1 MADVQFTWDPA
12 KAATNLRK
20 HGVSFEDAST
30 VFRNS
35 LAQVLP
41 DPTHSEQEQRLLIIG
56 HSAGG
61 RVPDIGVGEH
71 LLAERHRRSASARPQ
86 VDASAKEPA
95 FSKGRADHA
104 LKLTSGTGGMDVDCR
119 RG

>member
-41 DPTHSEQEQRLLIIG
+41 DPTHSE
-56 HSAGG
+56 
-61 RVPDIGVGEH
+61 
-71 LLAERHRRSASARPQ
+71 
-86 VDASAKEPA
+86 
-95 FSKGRADHA
+95 
-104 LKLTSGTGGMDVDCR
+104 